1 MNELIPVIQ
10 NFPIQIA
17 LDEVENAL
25 QEGVERLL
33 IRSDDAD
40 SDLSA
45 LQEVLTID
53 FRDRDL
59 EVIADPA
66 LQAAHNH
73 ALLLQA
79 PASREMEIEEGVSNH
94 HGA

>member
-1 MNELIPVIQ
+1 MNELVPVIQ
-10 NFPIQIA
+10 NFSIQIA
-17 LDEVENAL
+17 LDEVEYAL

-40 SDLSA
+40 SDLGA
-45 LQEVLTID
+45 LQKVLTID

-66 LQAAHNH
+66 LQAAHDH
-73 ALLLQA
+73 ALLLQT
-79 PASREMEIEEGVSNH
+79 PASRQVKIEEGVGNH
-94 HGA
+94 HG